1 MDFDDSNS
9 NTYGA
14 RQLTLFN
21 DYYHEYCYMPLFVFE
36 GNSGKLVLP
45 ILRPGRP
52 NKRANVTGLMI
63 RLIEKL
69 RQNGRTPSS
78 SSGTRAPEQKAAL
91 KALLEQ
97 LKEECPET
105 TVHGHN
111 EFSNKACPCFDV
123 KEEFGE

>member
-14 RQLTLFN
+14 QQLTLFD
-21 DYYHEYCYMPLFVFE
+21 DYYHEYCYMTLFVFE

-69 RQNGRTPSS
+69 RQKWKNTFIVIRYPDP
-78 SSGTRAPEQKAAL
+78 RAEGSAESTARAA
-91 KALLEQ
+91 EGGISRGDGSW
-97 LKEECPET
+97 T
-105 TVHGHN
+105 
-111 EFSNKACPCFDV
+111 
-123 KEEFGE
+123 